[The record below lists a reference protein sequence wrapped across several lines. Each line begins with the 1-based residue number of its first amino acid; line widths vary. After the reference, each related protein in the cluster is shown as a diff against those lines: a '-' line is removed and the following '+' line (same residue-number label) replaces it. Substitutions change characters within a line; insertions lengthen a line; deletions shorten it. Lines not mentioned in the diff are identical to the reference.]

1 MTDRNPL
8 PGKKQHMGAPDLEFI
23 LKTARFMMNRGLEK
37 PVKMAWMKT
46 KTTIYNELKESCA
59 EALS

>member
-1 MTDRNPL
+1 
-8 PGKKQHMGAPDLEFI
+8 MGAPDLEFI
-23 LKTARFMMNRGLEK
+23 LKTARLMMNRGPEK
-37 PVKMAWMKT
+37 RFKMAWMKT

>member
-46 KTTIYNELKESCA
+46 KMTIYNELKES
-59 EALS
+59 